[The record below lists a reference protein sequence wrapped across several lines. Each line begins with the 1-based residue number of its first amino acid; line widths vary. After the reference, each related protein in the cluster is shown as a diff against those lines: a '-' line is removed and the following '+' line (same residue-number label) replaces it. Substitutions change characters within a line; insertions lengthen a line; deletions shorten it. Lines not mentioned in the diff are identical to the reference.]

1 MTAVAIDLPRS
12 YLTEKQTVI
21 SWVFTTDHKR
31 VALLFF
37 VSITFFFFIGGA
49 AATLIRLH
57 LVNPESNLLQ
67 PDIYNRMFTMH
78 GIVMVWFFLIPSIP
92 TTMGN
97 FFVPLMIGAHDLA
110 FPRLNIA
117 SWHVFNLS
125 GVVLL
130 YLLLMGGV
138 DIGWTFYTPFSTA
151 YANSYVTATAVAVF
165 INGFSTIMTALNF
178 AVTIHRLRAP
188 GMYWSRLPL
197 FIWAV
202 YATSVVMLL
211 AAPVLAISLFLIALD
226 RLAVGDQGV
235 QLDRHPAQGLDR
247 VRRADALCARLY
259 RPLYDGRSDRPRRR
273 DAGARCAPD
282 RHLFRH
288 RPFPL
293 HHGWRR
299 GQRLFRRAALLVAQ
313 DYRPAL
319 PRDLGARRRDPDVS
333 RL

>member
-1 MTAVAIDLPRS
+1 
-12 YLTEKQTVI
+12 
-21 SWVFTTDHKR
+21 
-31 VALLFF
+31 
-37 VSITFFFFIGGA
+37 A

-57 LVNPESNLLQ
+57 LVNPEGNLLQ

-78 GIVMVWFFLIPSIP
+78 GIVIVWFFLIPSIP
-92 TTMGN
+92 TTLGN
-97 FFVPLMIGAHDLA
+97 FLVPLMIGAHDLA

-178 AVTIHRLRAP
+178 VVTIHRLRAP

-197 FIWAV
+197 FIWAI

-211 AAPVLAISLFLIALD
+211 ATPVLAITLFLIALE
-226 RLAVGDQGV
+226 RLAGVGIFDPSVGGDPLLFQH
-235 QLDRHPAQGLDR
+235 LFWFYWHPAVYIMILPAMGIVSEL
-247 VRRADALCARLY
+247 VTSF
-259 RPLYDGRSDRPRRR
+259 GR

-288 RPFPL
+288 RAFPL

-333 RL
+333 RLQPDLLPAIHPRLSRHAAALL